1 LIDVEEIDAIGVYLL
16 VLEDIIEEAGTTL
29 KRI

>member
-16 VLEDIIEEAGTTL
+16 VLEDVIEEAGTTL